1 MSALVAWSGAA
12 LEGGSV
18 ASLEDRVTALES
30 LVDQLAQDQRHSTD
44 IAVTAAREA
53 LTAREAHQKNIELL
67 NALRKT
73 QAEHTHR
80 LDRMDER
87 FDRVDGRLDRIDG
100 RLDRIDGRQDTMDG
114 RLDRIEGSLGVL
126 TVGVHSIESLLS
138 RLVDESDDSGHS

>member
-1 MSALVAWSGAA
+1 M
-12 LEGGSV
+12 
-18 ASLEDRVTALES
+18 ASLEERVTALES
-30 LVDQLAQDQRHSTD
+30 RVDQLSQDQRHSTD

-80 LDRMDER
+80 LDRI
-87 FDRVDGRLDRIDG
+87 DGRFDRIDG

-126 TVGVHSIESLLS
+126 TVGVHSIESLLT
-138 RLVDESDDSGHS
+138 RLVDESEDSGHS